1 MLLWNA
7 TESNHRWKFS
17 QNSLRKDGVYKTLK
31 KKKKSPLK
39 VSSGNGRYFNKN
51 VQKASFI
58 GTQQVK
64 LVAEIVK
71 LNKTELK

>member
-1 MLLWNA
+1 M
-7 TESNHRWKFS
+7 
-17 QNSLRKDGVYKTLK
+17 QRKANF
-31 KKKKSPLK
+31 
-39 VSSGNGRYFNKN
+39 SGNGRSFNKN

-58 GTQQVK
+58 GTRQVK